1 MASFTFSP
9 TIDQSPLASLIF
21 LPTNMHQVFKE
32 LNLLQYEN
40 AFIEAGHMTANGFFS
55 LSLTLKGNTNI
66 TSLDLRRNKIGL
78 KGISTLASV
87 LKSFTCNIQY
97 LDLDSTGM
105 DDRCFVV
112 LAQALSQRFTRSRL
126 PPAVALAAAK
136 EEDVAAAA
144 AAADGDGGASTK
156 VEGTK
161 AEEITTSSTT
171 TMEPETT
178 ETKKKGKKKKKKK
191 EDEES
196 IIIPTPCRLKE
207 LHLGHNMISDASN
220 QALDVVM
227 DSLPQLTHLDLSWN
241 RLKAGTA
248 AILAQRI
255 SDTRCSLKVLNLQ
268 FNRVGNMGASLL
280 LQPLCRT
287 PAPSLE
293 LLDLSFNGVVLEGDV
308 LVDVIE
314 VVSISRSKKLK
325 SLQMNGNELL
335 DEEFQTIKNALV
347 ESTKRRGGGGGSG
360 IESSTSLVVG
370 LESSAVAIVSMD
382 H

>member
-1 MASFTFSP
+1 LYFFDFLYFF
-9 TIDQSPLASLIF
+9 IFKIIIF
-21 LPTNMHQVFKE
+21 LGTQLIDTLVLRDN
-32 LNLLQYEN
+32 
-40 AFIEAGHMTANGFFS
+40 GMTANGFFS

-314 VVSISRSKKLK
+314 VVSRSKKLK

-347 ESTKRRGGGGGSG
+347 ESTKRRGGGGSGG

>member
-1 MASFTFSP
+1 
-9 TIDQSPLASLIF
+9 
-21 LPTNMHQVFKE
+21 
-32 LNLLQYEN
+32 
-40 AFIEAGHMTANGFFS
+40 
-55 LSLTLKGNTNI
+55 
-66 TSLDLRRNKIGL
+66 
-78 KGISTLASV
+78 
-87 LKSFTCNIQY
+87 
-97 LDLDSTGM
+97 
-105 DDRCFVV
+105 
-112 LAQALSQRFTRSRL
+112 
-126 PPAVALAAAK
+126 
-136 EEDVAAAA
+136 
-144 AAADGDGGASTK
+144 
-156 VEGTK
+156 
-161 AEEITTSSTT
+161 
-171 TMEPETT
+171 MEPETT
-178 ETKKKGKKKKKKK
+178 ETKKKEKKKEKKKKKKK

-241 RLKAGTA
+241 RLKAETA

-268 FNRVGNMGASLL
+268 FNRVGNMGVSLL

-314 VVSISRSKKLK
+314 VVSRSKKLK

-335 DEEFQTIKNALV
+335 DEVFQTIQNVVV
-347 ESTKRRGGGGGSG
+347 ETTKRRGGGGGSG
-360 IESSTSLVVG
+360 TESSTSLVVG